1 MKIEK
6 NFTTGVLSAICGI
19 LVLVIIMG
27 FTTPGSSDSSVYS
40 IIKKTSYDGI
50 TVYGYGDH
58 IIVKTDNSVSITK

>member
-27 FTTPGSSDSSVYS
+27 FTTTDSSVYS

-50 TVYGYGDH
+50 TVYGYGDY

>member
-1 MKIEK
+1 
-6 NFTTGVLSAICGI
+6 
-19 LVLVIIMG
+19 MG
-27 FTTPGSSDSSVYS
+27 FTTPDSSVYS

>member
-1 MKIEK
+1 MKIGK

-27 FTTPGSSDSSVYS
+27 FTTPDSSVYS

>member
-1 MKIEK
+1 MMKIEK

-27 FTTPGSSDSSVYS
+27 FTTPDSSIYS

>member
-1 MKIEK
+1 MKIGK
-6 NFTTGVLSAICGI
+6 NFITGVLSAICGI

-27 FTTPGSSDSSVYS
+27 FTTPDSSIYS

>member
-19 LVLVIIMG
+19 LVLSIIMG
-27 FTTPGSSDSSVYS
+27 FTTPDSSIYS

-50 TVYGYGDH
+50 TVYGYGDY

>member
-19 LVLVIIMG
+19 LVLSIIMG
-27 FTTPGSSDSSVYS
+27 FTTPDSSIYS

-58 IIVKTDNSVSITK
+58 IIVKTDNSISITK

>member
-27 FTTPGSSDSSVYS
+27 FTTPDSSVYS

>member
-27 FTTPGSSDSSVYS
+27 FTTPDSSIYS

-50 TVYGYGDH
+50 TVYEYVDY

>member
-27 FTTPGSSDSSVYS
+27 FTTPDSSIYS

>member
-19 LVLVIIMG
+19 LVLSIIMG
-27 FTTPGSSDSSVYS
+27 FTTPDSSIYS